1 MASWYDNKSMQFWG
15 RRLFLENSRV
25 SAPISE
31 TKYIKASNRVSVY
44 DFIKLAKPGI
54 IVSNSI
60 AAFGGF
66 WIAFVGSEKPLTG
79 LAFFMT
85 MITAMLGTA
94 FVMASGTV
102 YNNYFD
108 RHMDAKME
116 RTRSRASVTGKM
128 PPALILTYGSVLG
141 IAGLAM
147 LYSLNPLT
155 AILGLAAFIFYA
167 IIYTVWVKR
176 ASVWSTFVGSF
187 PGAAPPLMGYCAI
200 TGEISLTAV
209 MLYAIMFLWQPPH
222 FWAIGIRRKEEYRAA
237 GVPLLPV
244 VKGNHVTKVKMIQY
258 IAVLVPVTL
267 LFPFSLGTGHIS
279 PFYFLTALVLGGIW
293 IKKSMQ
299 GFKTDDDV
307 KWAKDMFVYSLIYF
321 CLLFF
326 VMMIDSFVMLLI

>member
-1 MASWYDNKSMQFWG
+1 M
-15 RRLFLENSRV
+15 ENSRV

-108 RHMDAKME
+108 RHMDAKMK

-147 LYSLNPLT
+147 LYSLNPLP

-200 TGEISLTAV
+200 TGEISVTAV

>member
-1 MASWYDNKSMQFWG
+1 M
-15 RRLFLENSRV
+15 ENSRV

-54 IVSNSI
+54 IISNSI

-85 MITAMLGTA
+85 IITAMLGTA

-200 TGEISLTAV
+200 TGEITVTAA

-267 LFPFSLGTGHIS
+267 LFPFSLGTGYIS
-279 PFYFLTALVLGGIW
+279 PFYFLTAFVLGGIW

-307 KWAKDMFVYSLIYF
+307 KWANDMFVYSLIYF

-326 VMMIDSFVMLLI
+326 VMMIDSFVMFLIR

>member
-1 MASWYDNKSMQFWG
+1 M
-15 RRLFLENSRV
+15 ENSRV

-66 WIAFVGSEKPLTG
+66 WIAFVSSEIPLTG

-94 FVMASGTV
+94 FVMVSGTV

-200 TGEISLTAV
+200 TGDISVTAV

-222 FWAIGIRRKEEYRAA
+222 FWAIGIRRKEEYQAA

-258 IAVLVPVTL
+258 IAVLVPITL

-279 PFYFLTALVLGGIW
+279 PFYFFTALVLGGIW

-326 VMMIDSFVMLLI
+326 VMMIDSFVMFLI

>member
-1 MASWYDNKSMQFWG
+1 M
-15 RRLFLENSRV
+15 ENSRV
-25 SAPISE
+25 YAPISE

-200 TGEISLTAV
+200 TGEISVTAV

-293 IKKSMQ
+293 IKKGVH

-307 KWAKDMFVYSLIYF
+307 EWAKDMFVYSLIYF

>member
-1 MASWYDNKSMQFWG
+1 
-15 RRLFLENSRV
+15 
-25 SAPISE
+25 
-31 TKYIKASNRVSVY
+31 
-44 DFIKLAKPGI
+44 
-54 IVSNSI
+54 
-60 AAFGGF
+60 
-66 WIAFVGSEKPLTG
+66 
-79 LAFFMT
+79 MT

-200 TGEISLTAV
+200 TGEISVTAV
-209 MLYAIMFLWQPPH
+209 MLYAIMFLWQPRI
-222 FWAIGIRRKEEYRAA
+222 FGR
-237 GVPLLPV
+237 
-244 VKGNHVTKVKMIQY
+244 
-258 IAVLVPVTL
+258 
-267 LFPFSLGTGHIS
+267 LG
-279 PFYFLTALVLGGIW
+279 
-293 IKKSMQ
+293 
-299 GFKTDDDV
+299 
-307 KWAKDMFVYSLIYF
+307 
-321 CLLFF
+321 
-326 VMMIDSFVMLLI
+326 

>member
-1 MASWYDNKSMQFWG
+1 M
-15 RRLFLENSRV
+15 ENSRV

-66 WIAFVGSEKPLTG
+66 WIAFVSSEKPLTG

-128 PPALILTYGSVLG
+128 PPGLILTYGSVLG
-141 IAGLAM
+141 ISGLAM
-147 LYSLNPLT
+147 LYFLNPLT

-200 TGEISLTAV
+200 TGEITVTSV

-279 PFYFLTALVLGGIW
+279 PFYFLTAFVLGGIW

-326 VMMIDSFVMLLI
+326 VMMIDSFVMFLIR

>member
-1 MASWYDNKSMQFWG
+1 MQFWG

-66 WIAFVGSEKPLTG
+66 WIAFVSSEIPLTG

-85 MITAMLGTA
+85 MIKAMLGTA

-116 RTRSRASVTGKM
+116 RTRSRVSVTGKM

-200 TGEISLTAV
+200 TGDISVTAV

-258 IAVLVPVTL
+258 IAVLVPITL

-279 PFYFLTALVLGGIW
+279 PFYSFTALVLGGIW

-326 VMMIDSFVMLLI
+326 VMMIDSFVMMLLI

>member
-1 MASWYDNKSMQFWG
+1 M
-15 RRLFLENSRV
+15 ENSRV

-141 IAGLAM
+141 IAGLSM
-147 LYSLNPLT
+147 LYSLNPLP

-267 LFPFSLGTGHIS
+267 LFPLSLGTGHIS

>member
-1 MASWYDNKSMQFWG
+1 M
-15 RRLFLENSRV
+15 ENSRV

-108 RHMDAKME
+108 RHMDAKMK

-147 LYSLNPLT
+147 LYSLNPLP

-200 TGEISLTAV
+200 TGEISVTAI

>member
-1 MASWYDNKSMQFWG
+1 MQFWG
-15 RRLFLENSRV
+15 RRLFLENTRD
-25 SAPISE
+25 SAAISE
-31 TKYIKASNRVSVY
+31 TKYIITSNRVTIY

-54 IVSNSI
+54 IISNSI

-66 WIAFVGSEKPLTG
+66 WIAFASAEKTLTG
-79 LAFFMT
+79 LAFLMT
-85 MITAMLGTA
+85 MVTAMLGTA

-108 RHMDAKME
+108 RHMDAKMA

-128 PPALILTYGSVLG
+128 PPAMILTYGSVLG

-155 AILGLAAFIFYA
+155 AFLGLAAFIFYA

-176 ASVWSTFVGSF
+176 TSVWSTFVGSF
-187 PGAAPPLMGYCAI
+187 PGAAPPLMGYCAV
-200 TGEISLTAV
+200 TGDFSMTAV
-209 MLYAIMFLWQPPH
+209 LLYTIMFLWQPPH

-244 VKGNHVTKVKMIQY
+244 VKGNHVTKIKMMQY

-279 PFYFLTALVLGGIW
+279 PFYFLAALVLGGIW
-293 IKKSMQ
+293 IKKSIK

-326 VMMIDSFVMLLI
+326 IMMIDSFMMFLIR